1 MTTVSIELD
10 DDQGRRLRELA
21 AAVQKSEQDLCRE
34 ALEQYLENQAASGR
48 EPSPERYAAFKKMI
62 GLVKDGPTDSSV
74 VHDLRPGDAS

>member
-21 AAVQKSEQDLCRE
+21 AADRKSEQDLCRE
-34 ALEQYLENQAASGR
+34 ALEQYLQNRGGPGHR
-48 EPSPERYAAFKKMI
+48 PGPGRYAAFEKMI

-74 VHDLRPGDAS
+74 VHDRRPGDPP